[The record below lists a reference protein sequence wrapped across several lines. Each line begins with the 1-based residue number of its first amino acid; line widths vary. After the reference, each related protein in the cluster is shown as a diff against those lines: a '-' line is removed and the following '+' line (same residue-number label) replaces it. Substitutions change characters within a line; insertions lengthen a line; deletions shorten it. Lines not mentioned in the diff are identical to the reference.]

1 MRKLCVPILM
11 TLAFGA
17 SAPTALAAG
26 DPSPSGTGPPSQSCQ
41 AQPASP
47 GNASSSPG
55 APFNEPTATSA
66 GGIGGQH
73 YSPSSQYDVAC
84 YQVST
89 H

>member
-1 MRKLCVPILM
+1 LRKLCLPILM
-11 TLAFGA
+11 TLAFGGS
-17 SAPTALAAG
+17 SAAAMAAG
-26 DPSPSGTGPPSQSCQ
+26 NPSPSGTGPPSQSCQ

-47 GNASSSPG
+47 GHSAASPG
-55 APFNEPTATSA
+55 APFNEPTDTSA

-73 YSPSSQYDVAC
+73 YSANSQYDVAC